1 MGSMAEGEMTGLG
14 AGVWGWDMEAAALW
28 GGVLDI
34 ADALPL
40 TAVEQNNC
48 T

>member
-1 MGSMAEGEMTGLG
+1 MAEGEMMGLG
-14 AGVWGWDMEAAALW
+14 VGVCGWETEVAMLW
-28 GGVLDI
+28 VGVFDI

-40 TAVEQNNC
+40 TAVEQNNY

>member
-1 MGSMAEGEMTGLG
+1 MAEGEMIGLG
-14 AGVWGWDMEAAALW
+14 VGVWGWETEVAMLW
-28 GGVLDI
+28 VGVFDI

-40 TAVEQNNC
+40 TAVEQKNY